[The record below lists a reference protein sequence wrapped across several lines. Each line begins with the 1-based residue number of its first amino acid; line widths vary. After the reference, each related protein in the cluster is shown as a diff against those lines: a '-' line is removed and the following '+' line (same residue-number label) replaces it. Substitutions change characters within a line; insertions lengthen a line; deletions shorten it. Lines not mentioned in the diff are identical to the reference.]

1 MLRPHLFLPGPAPS
15 APIKAPRPPPNMP
28 RPHTSL
34 QVPPLSEQ
42 QWGAGLMAAREGLV
56 GGLSWGGGSP
66 TPVALETAG
75 SWRELGGERVEGE
88 KGAEPS
94 SAGNA
99 GKPQAQGS
107 SRVAPHLSAPASVP
121 LLCLLFLLLR
131 SPWHAAA
138 TEFPSKVTSPL
149 LPATPL
155 CGKVPGPCRGGAN
168 AGGRGRRAVPSGVG
182 CGRGARS
189 WKTRSDVLQQTP
201 AGLCAR
207 VHGGGGAHRGALGPS
222 PFLAPPGL
230 LRHLRAR
237 ARRCVPGPGVESVPV
252 CPGRRELVGLTVLG

>member
-1 MLRPHLFLPGPAPS
+1 
-15 APIKAPRPPPNMP
+15 
-28 RPHTSL
+28 
-34 QVPPLSEQ
+34 
-42 QWGAGLMAAREGLV
+42 MAACEGLV
-56 GGLSWGGGSP
+56 GGLSGVGGSP

-75 SWRELGGERVEGE
+75 GRRELGGERVEGE

-149 LPATPL
+149 LPATPP
-155 CGKVPGPCRGGAN
+155 CVTSWSGRVVGVMKFRWAASGRSRGPTGSLRF
-168 AGGRGRRAVPSGVG
+168 RVTRMRA
-182 CGRGARS
+182 
-189 WKTRSDVLQQTP
+189 D
-201 AGLCAR
+201 
-207 VHGGGGAHRGALGPS
+207 
-222 PFLAPPGL
+222 
-230 LRHLRAR
+230 
-237 ARRCVPGPGVESVPV
+237 
-252 CPGRRELVGLTVLG
+252 

>member
-1 MLRPHLFLPGPAPS
+1 
-15 APIKAPRPPPNMP
+15 
-28 RPHTSL
+28 
-34 QVPPLSEQ
+34 
-42 QWGAGLMAAREGLV
+42 MAAREGLV

-149 LPATPL
+149 LPATPPFVTS
-155 CGKVPGPCRGGAN
+155 GS
-168 AGGRGRRAVPSGVG
+168 GRVVGVTKFRFVQG
-182 CGRGARS
+182 
-189 WKTRSDVLQQTP
+189 
-201 AGLCAR
+201 
-207 VHGGGGAHRGALGPS
+207 
-222 PFLAPPGL
+222 
-230 LRHLRAR
+230 
-237 ARRCVPGPGVESVPV
+237 
-252 CPGRRELVGLTVLG
+252 